1 MESELTRIGVSMP
14 ENILTKFD
22 TIIKQRGYSS
32 RSEGIRD
39 TLRTYINYH
48 EWMNVIHGRRF
59 ATISLIYDHN
69 KYGLTEALAEIKIDY
84 YSIIKSSIHIH
95 IEDNLFLEVL
105 ILDGEGEDIKMV
117 AERAI
122 ALKGVNYVKLNTA
135 TPSENMS

>member
-1 MESELTRIGVSMP
+1 MEPELTRIGISMP

-59 ATISLIYDHN
+59 ATITLMYDYT
-69 KYGLTEALAEIKIDY
+69 KRGLADTLTEIKQDY
-84 YSIIKSSIHIH
+84 YSIIKSSIHMH

-105 ILDGEGEDIKMV
+105 ILDGEGEDIKVV

-135 TPSENMS
+135 IPSEAMS